1 MKTGDDVRGEHQQ
14 DLDRKTN
21 NNKDDISSDN
31 DKKIDKKNEKLDAK
45 QENINELKKNN
56 VALREEA
63 SKYQSALGVAANFR
77 ISDDKNHSVQ
87 LKNDILSLQ
96 DAIED
101 YVTNL
106 KGNVEVN
113 IENVEKLAQKYGCL
127 TNIITE
133 KTKRQNK
140 SFIKAVLQRYVLEV
154 IITNANDYFDYLEN
168 TDTLHLESEI
178 LMKTNDLCLKL
189 DKFSE
194 TRTGT
199 DKITSTSSIKIRQ
212 EAYAALTKKQSVE
225 NMATNIIREFIR
237 LFWFRLNVQEPIITI
252 AWFGPST
259 KIDRGTMKGRWE
271 EEYDDVDNLIVDLCY
286 FPIIGLNLEDPSER
300 KLYTRAKVFP
310 RCQGRNYAISL
321 FEKMVKNVTPSDRSE
336 SQQAGHGSNEA
347 SNHEDSYQNRK

>member
-31 DKKIDKKNEKLDAK
+31 DKKIDKKNESEDNPITHDEVYKLIETKVDEGNKLMHENEALKKKNSLLKETIKSYEKSYNKLVSQNQHYENYIRKCESKIQELNKELKDSYKESKNNKEHAENFKTELIKIQKELDAK

-212 EAYAALTKKQSVE
+212 EAYAALT
-225 NMATNIIREFIR
+225 
-237 LFWFRLNVQEPIITI
+237 
-252 AWFGPST
+252 
-259 KIDRGTMKGRWE
+259 
-271 EEYDDVDNLIVDLCY
+271 Y
-286 FPIIGLNLEDPSER
+286 F
-300 KLYTRAKVFP
+300 K
-310 RCQGRNYAISL
+310 
-321 FEKMVKNVTPSDRSE
+321 
-336 SQQAGHGSNEA
+336 
-347 SNHEDSYQNRK
+347 

>member
-212 EAYAALTKKQSVE
+212 EAYAALSNRGFQRLLKIISRL
-225 NMATNIIREFIR
+225 NIILFIM
-237 LFWFRLNVQEPIITI
+237 LSIF
-252 AWFGPST
+252 
-259 KIDRGTMKGRWE
+259 
-271 EEYDDVDNLIVDLCY
+271 
-286 FPIIGLNLEDPSER
+286 
-300 KLYTRAKVFP
+300 
-310 RCQGRNYAISL
+310 
-321 FEKMVKNVTPSDRSE
+321 
-336 SQQAGHGSNEA
+336 
-347 SNHEDSYQNRK
+347 